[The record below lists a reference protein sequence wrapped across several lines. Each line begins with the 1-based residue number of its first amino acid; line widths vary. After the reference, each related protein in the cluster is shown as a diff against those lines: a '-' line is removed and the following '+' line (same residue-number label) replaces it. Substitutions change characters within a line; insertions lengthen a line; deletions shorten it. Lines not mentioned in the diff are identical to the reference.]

1 MTSSLSTGL
10 ILALALLAIVIA
22 WVIAKVV
29 YYARLSEKQWQKV
42 DKSKLKRWE
51 DEDD

>member
-1 MTSSLSTGL
+1 MNTGL
-10 ILALALLAIVIA
+10 ILTIALLAIIVA

-29 YYARLSEKQWQKV
+29 YYARLSERQWQKV
-42 DKSKLKRWE
+42 DKSKLRRWD